1 MPVPAD
7 GYPNTPPAGAY
18 ASQQDLADAGLIPMP
33 ANADLLLQR
42 ASRAIDRALFTSVY
56 DITDTDVV
64 EALKQATVEQVLGTL
79 AGGDTAGLGVTSKVS
94 QFSIGKVS
102 ATKQLTS
109 SSGGSS
115 GAPTTGGVV
124 DQAWT
129 ILAMAGLT
137 GHAAWML

>member
-1 MPVPAD
+1 MPVPAGPD
-7 GYPNTPPAGAY
+7 FPTTPPAGAY
-18 ASQQDLADAGLIPMP
+18 ASQADLDAAGLTPMP
-33 ANADLLLQR
+33 DNADLLLQR

-64 EALKQATVEQVLGTL
+64 TALQQATVEQVLGTL

-102 ATKQLTS
+102 ATKQLS
-109 SSGGSS
+109 SSAGGT
-115 GAPTTGGVV
+115 APTTGGVV

-137 GHAAWML
+137 GHAAWTL